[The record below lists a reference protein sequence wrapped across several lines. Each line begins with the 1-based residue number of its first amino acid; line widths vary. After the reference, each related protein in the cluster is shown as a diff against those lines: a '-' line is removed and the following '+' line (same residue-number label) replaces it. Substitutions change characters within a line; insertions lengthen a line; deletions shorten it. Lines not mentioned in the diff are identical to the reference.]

1 MNKTK
6 TKSISNS
13 AYGAILSIPGL
24 ILMLAWVVVP
34 FSYVIYLSFLR
45 YDNMSPVVFSGFDN
59 YMKVFLDQ
67 DFLAIVGRTIAFSAG
82 STGFTLIVSIILALC
97 LNRMIR
103 GSSFF
108 RSLVVMPWAVP
119 LILSGFLWSWMF
131 HPSFGPI
138 SDLLMKSGLRDEALN
153 IYKSPASSMMGV
165 IIADA
170 WRRIPFLTIVSLA
183 AFQGILQEPYDASEV
198 DGADSINTF
207 FYITLPLAIR
217 PILVGTLIM
226 FMFSFRT
233 IDVIYSMT
241 PGGGVGKC
249 TYVLGAYL
257 FDHIYEVLDFGKAA
271 AISVILIFFTFLIGS
286 AFIYNTLKK
295 D

>member
-1 MNKTK
+1 MNK

-138 SDLLMKSGLRDEALN
+138 SDLLMRFGIRDEALN
-153 IYKSPASSMMGV
+153 IYKSPISSMIGV

-183 AFQGILQEPYDASEV
+183 AFQGILQELYDASEV

-207 FYITLPLAIR
+207 FYVTLPLARR

>member
-1 MNKTK
+1 MNK

-24 ILMLAWVVVP
+24 ILMLAWVLIP
-34 FSYVIYLSFLR
+34 FAYVIYLSFLR

-59 YMKVFLDQ
+59 YTNVFTDP
-67 DFLAIVGRTIAFSAG
+67 DFLAIVGRTIAFSGG
-82 STGFTLIVSIILALC
+82 STGFTLIVSIVLALC
-97 LNRMIR
+97 LNRMVR
-103 GSSFF
+103 TSSFF

-138 SDLLMKSGLRDEALN
+138 SDLLMKSGIRDEALN
-153 IYKSPASSMMGV
+153 IYKSPASSMVGV

-183 AFQGILQEPYDASEV
+183 AFQGILQELYDASEV

-207 FYITLPLAIR
+207 FYITLPIARR

>member
-1 MNKTK
+1 MNK

-24 ILMLAWVVVP
+24 ILMLAWVLIP
-34 FSYVIYLSFLR
+34 FTYVIYLSFLR
-45 YDNMSPVVFSGFDN
+45 YDNMSPVVFSWFDN
-59 YMKVFLDQ
+59 YMNVFTDP
-67 DFLAIVGRTIAFSAG
+67 DFLAIVGRTIAFSVG
-82 STGFTLIVSIILALC
+82 STGFTLIVSIVLALC

-138 SDLLMKSGLRDEALN
+138 SDLFMKFGIRDEALN
-153 IYKSPASSMMGV
+153 IYKSRASSMVGV

-183 AFQGILQEPYDASEV
+183 AFQGILQELYDASEV

-207 FYITLPLAIR
+207 FYITLPLARR
-217 PILVGTLIM
+217 PVLVGTLIM

>member
-1 MNKTK
+1 MNK

-138 SDLLMKSGLRDEALN
+138 SDLLMRFGIRDEALN
-153 IYKSPASSMMGV
+153 IYKSPISSMIGV

-183 AFQGILQEPYDASEV
+183 AFQGILQELYDASEV

-207 FYITLPLAIR
+207 FYITLPLARR

-271 AISVILIFFTFLIGS
+271 AISMILIFFTFLIGS

-295 D
+295 E

>member
-1 MNKTK
+1 MNK

-24 ILMLAWVVVP
+24 ILMLAWVLIP
-34 FSYVIYLSFLR
+34 FAYVIYLSFLR

-59 YMKVFLDQ
+59 YMNVFADY
-67 DFLAIVGRTIAFSAG
+67 DFLAIVGRTIAFSVG

-138 SDLLMKSGLRDEALN
+138 SDLLMKFGIRDEALN
-153 IYKSPASSMMGV
+153 IYKNPISSMIGV

-183 AFQGILQEPYDASEV
+183 AFQGILQELYDASEV

-207 FYITLPLAIR
+207 FYVTLPLARR

-271 AISVILIFFTFLIGS
+271 AISVVLIFFTFLIGS

-295 D
+295 E

>member
-1 MNKTK
+1 
-6 TKSISNS
+6 
-13 AYGAILSIPGL
+13 
-24 ILMLAWVVVP
+24 MLAWVLIP
-34 FSYVIYLSFLR
+34 FVYVIYLSFLR

-59 YMKVFLDQ
+59 YIKVFSDQ
-67 DFLAIVGRTIAFSAG
+67 DFITIVGRTIVFSVG
-82 STGFTLIVSIILALC
+82 STGFTLITSIILALC
-97 LNRMIR
+97 LNRMVR

-138 SDLLMKSGLRDEALN
+138 SDLLMKFGFRDEALN
-153 IYKSPASSMMGV
+153 IYKDPVSSMIGV

-183 AFQGILQEPYDASEV
+183 AFQGILQELYDASEV

-207 FYITLPLAIR
+207 FYITLPLARR

-271 AISVILIFFTFLIGS
+271 AISMVLIFFTFLIGS

>member
-1 MNKTK
+1 
-6 TKSISNS
+6 
-13 AYGAILSIPGL
+13 
-24 ILMLAWVVVP
+24 MLAWVLIP
-34 FSYVIYLSFLR
+34 FAYVIYLSFLR
-45 YDNMSPVVFSGFDN
+45 YDNMSPVVFSWFDN
-59 YMKVFLDQ
+59 YMNVFSDP
-67 DFLAIVGRTIAFSAG
+67 DFLAIVWRTIAFSVG
-82 STGFTLIVSIILALC
+82 STGFTLIVSIVLALC

-138 SDLLMKSGLRDEALN
+138 SDLLMKFGIRDEALN
-153 IYKSPASSMMGV
+153 IYRSPASSMVGV

-183 AFQGILQEPYDASEV
+183 AFQGILQELYDASEV

-207 FYITLPLAIR
+207 FYITLPLARR
-217 PILVGTLIM
+217 PIIVGTLIM

>member
-1 MNKTK
+1 MNK

-24 ILMLAWVVVP
+24 ILMLAWVLIP
-34 FSYVIYLSFLR
+34 FAYVIYLSFLR

-59 YMKVFLDQ
+59 YTNVFTDP
-67 DFLAIVGRTIAFSAG
+67 DFLAIVGRTIAFSVG
-82 STGFTLIVSIILALC
+82 STGFTLIVSIVLALC
-97 LNRMIR
+97 LNRMVR
-103 GSSFF
+103 TSSFF

-138 SDLLMKSGLRDEALN
+138 SDLLMKSGIRDEALN
-153 IYKSPASSMMGV
+153 IYKSPASSMVGV

-183 AFQGILQEPYDASEV
+183 AFQGILQELYDASEV

-207 FYITLPLAIR
+207 FYITLPIARR

>member
-1 MNKTK
+1 MNKS
-6 TKSISNS
+6 KSISNS

-24 ILMLAWVVVP
+24 ILMLAWVLIP
-34 FSYVIYLSFLR
+34 FAYVIYLSFLR

-59 YMKVFLDQ
+59 YMNVFKDY
-67 DFLAIVGRTIAFSAG
+67 DFVAIVGRTIAFSVG
-82 STGFTLIVSIILALC
+82 STGFTLIVSIVLALC

-138 SDLLMKSGLRDEALN
+138 SDLLMKFGIRDEALN
-153 IYKSPASSMMGV
+153 IYKNPISSMIGV

-183 AFQGILQEPYDASEV
+183 AFQGILQELYDASEV

-207 FYITLPLAIR
+207 FYVTLPLARR

-249 TYVLGAYL
+249 TYVLGTYL

>member
-1 MNKTK
+1 MNDTR
-6 TKSISNS
+6 SISNS

-24 ILMLAWVVVP
+24 ILMLAWVLIP
-34 FSYVIYLSFLR
+34 FAYVIYLSFLR
-45 YDNMSPVVFSGFDN
+45 YDNMSPVVFSGIDN
-59 YMKVFLDQ
+59 YMKVFLDH
-67 DFLAIVGRTIAFSAG
+67 DFLAIVGRTIAFSVG
-82 STGFTLIVSIILALC
+82 STGFTLITSIILALC

-138 SDLLMKSGLRDEALN
+138 SDLLMKFGIRDEALN
-153 IYKSPASSMMGV
+153 IYKSPLSSMMGV

-183 AFQGILQEPYDASEV
+183 AFQGILQELYDASEV

-207 FYITLPLAIR
+207 FYITLPLARR

-257 FDHIYEVLDFGKAA
+257 FDHIYEILDFGKAA
-271 AISVILIFFTFLIGS
+271 AISVVLIIFTFLIGS
-286 AFIYNTLKK
+286 AFIYNTLKR

>member
-1 MNKTK
+1 MNK

-24 ILMLAWVVVP
+24 LLMLAWVLIP
-34 FSYVIYLSFLR
+34 FVYVIYLSFLR

-59 YMKVFLDQ
+59 YMKVFGDQ
-67 DFLAIVGRTIAFSAG
+67 DFLTIVGRTIAFSVG
-82 STGFTLIVSIILALC
+82 STGFTLITSIILALC
-97 LNRMIR
+97 LNRMVR

-138 SDLLMKSGLRDEALN
+138 SDLLMKFGFRDEALN
-153 IYKSPASSMMGV
+153 IYKDPVSSMIGV

-183 AFQGILQEPYDASEV
+183 AFQGILQELYDASEV

-207 FYITLPLAIR
+207 FYITLPLARR

-226 FMFSFRT
+226 LMFSFRS
-233 IDVIYSMT
+233 IDAIYSMT

-271 AISVILIFFTFLIGS
+271 AISMVLIFFTFLIGS

>member
-1 MNKTK
+1 MKN

-13 AYGAILSIPGL
+13 AYGAVLSIPGL
-24 ILMLAWVVVP
+24 ALMLAWVLVP
-34 FSYVIYLSFLR
+34 FAYVIYLSFMR
-45 YDNMSPVVFSGFDN
+45 YDNMSPVVFTGFGN
-59 YMKVFLDQ
+59 YMKVFSDY
-67 DFLAIVGRTIAFSAG
+67 DFFTIIGRTLTFSMG
-82 STGFTLIVSIILALC
+82 STGFTLITSIILALC
-97 LNRMIR
+97 LNRMII
-103 GSSFF
+103 GSAFF

-131 HPSFGPI
+131 HPAFGPI
-138 SDLLMKSGLRDEALN
+138 SDLLMKFGFRDEALN
-153 IYKSPASSMMGV
+153 IYKNPTSSMMGV
-165 IIADA
+165 VIADA
-170 WRRIPFLTIVSLA
+170 WRRIPFLTIVTLA
-183 AFQGILQEPYDASEV
+183 AFQGILQELYDASEV

-207 FYITLPLAIR
+207 FFITLPLARR

-249 TYVLGAYL
+249 TYVLGTYL
-257 FDHIYEVLDFGKAA
+257 FDHIYEILDFGKAA
-271 AISVILIFFTFLIGS
+271 AISVVLILMTFIIGA

>member
-1 MNKTK
+1 MNK

-24 ILMLAWVVVP
+24 ILMLAWVLIP
-34 FSYVIYLSFLR
+34 FAYVIYLSFLR

-59 YMKVFLDQ
+59 YMKVFGDQ

-138 SDLLMKSGLRDEALN
+138 SDLFMKFGIRDEALN
-153 IYKSPASSMMGV
+153 IYKYPASSMVGV

-183 AFQGILQEPYDASEV
+183 AFQGILQELYDASEV

-207 FYITLPLAIR
+207 FYITLPLARR
-217 PILVGTLIM
+217 PILIGTLIM

-271 AISVILIFFTFLIGS
+271 AISMILIFFTFLIGS

-295 D
+295 E

>member
-1 MNKTK
+1 MNKS
-6 TKSISNS
+6 KSISNS

-24 ILMLAWVVVP
+24 ILMLAWVLIP
-34 FSYVIYLSFLR
+34 FAYVIYLSFLR
-45 YDNMSPVVFSGFDN
+45 YDNMSPVVFSWFDN
-59 YMKVFLDQ
+59 YMNVFTDP
-67 DFLAIVGRTIAFSAG
+67 DFLAIVWRTIAFSVG
-82 STGFTLIVSIILALC
+82 STGFTLIVSIVLALC

-138 SDLLMKSGLRDEALN
+138 SDLLMKFGIRDEALN
-153 IYKSPASSMMGV
+153 IYKYPASSMVGV

-183 AFQGILQEPYDASEV
+183 AFQGILQELYDASEV

-207 FYITLPLAIR
+207 FYVTLPLARR

-249 TYVLGAYL
+249 TYVLGTYL
-257 FDHIYEVLDFGKAA
+257 FDHIYEILDFGKAA
-271 AISVILIFFTFLIGS
+271 AISVILIFLTFLIGA

>member
-1 MNKTK
+1 MNK

-24 ILMLAWVVVP
+24 ILMLAWVLIP
-34 FSYVIYLSFLR
+34 FAYVIYLSFLR

-59 YMKVFLDQ
+59 FTNVFTDP
-67 DFLAIVGRTIAFSAG
+67 DFLAIVGRTIAFSVG
-82 STGFTLIVSIILALC
+82 STGFTLIVSIVLALC

-138 SDLLMKSGLRDEALN
+138 SDLLMKLGIRDEALN
-153 IYKSPASSMMGV
+153 IYKSPASSMVGV

-183 AFQGILQEPYDASEV
+183 AFQGILQELYDASEV

-207 FYITLPLAIR
+207 FYITLPLARR

>member
-1 MNKTK
+1 MNK

-24 ILMLAWVVVP
+24 LLMLAWVLIP
-34 FSYVIYLSFLR
+34 FVYVIYLSFLR

-59 YMKVFLDQ
+59 YIKVFSDQ
-67 DFLAIVGRTIAFSAG
+67 DFITIVGRTIVFSVG
-82 STGFTLIVSIILALC
+82 STGFTLIVRIVLALC

-138 SDLLMKSGLRDEALN
+138 SDLLMKFGFRDEALN
-153 IYKSPASSMMGV
+153 IYKDPVSSMIGV

-183 AFQGILQEPYDASEV
+183 AFQGILQELYDASEV

-207 FYITLPLAIR
+207 FYITLPLARR

>member
-1 MNKTK
+1 MNK

-24 ILMLAWVVVP
+24 ILMLAWVLIP
-34 FSYVIYLSFLR
+34 FTYVIYLSFLR

-59 YMKVFLDQ
+59 YMKVFGDQ

-138 SDLLMKSGLRDEALN
+138 SDLLMKFGFRDEALN
-153 IYKSPASSMMGV
+153 IYKSPLSSMMGV

-183 AFQGILQEPYDASEV
+183 AFQGILQELYDASEV

-207 FYITLPLAIR
+207 FYITLPLARR

-249 TYVLGAYL
+249 TYVLGTYL

-271 AISVILIFFTFLIGS
+271 AISMILIFFTFLIGS

>member
-1 MNKTK
+1 MNK

-24 ILMLAWVVVP
+24 LLMLAWVLIP
-34 FSYVIYLSFLR
+34 FVYVIYLSFLR

-59 YMKVFLDQ
+59 YIKVFSDQ
-67 DFLAIVGRTIAFSAG
+67 DFITIVGRTIVFSVG
-82 STGFTLIVSIILALC
+82 STGFTLITSIILALC
-97 LNRMIR
+97 LNRMVR

-138 SDLLMKSGLRDEALN
+138 SDLLMKFGFRDEALN
-153 IYKSPASSMMGV
+153 IYKDPVSSMIGV

-183 AFQGILQEPYDASEV
+183 AFQGILQELYDASEV

-207 FYITLPLAIR
+207 FYITLPLARR

>member
-1 MNKTK
+1 MNK

-24 ILMLAWVVVP
+24 ILMLAWVLIP
-34 FSYVIYLSFLR
+34 FAYVIYLSFLR

-59 YMKVFLDQ
+59 YMKVFGDQ
-67 DFLAIVGRTIAFSAG
+67 DFLAIVGRTIAFSGG

-138 SDLLMKSGLRDEALN
+138 SDLLMKFGFRDEALN
-153 IYKSPASSMMGV
+153 IYKSPLSSMMGV

-183 AFQGILQEPYDASEV
+183 AFQGILQELYDASEV

-207 FYITLPLAIR
+207 FYITLPLARR
-217 PILVGTLIM
+217 PILIGTLIM

-249 TYVLGAYL
+249 TYVLGTYL

-271 AISVILIFFTFLIGS
+271 AISMILIFFTFLIGS

>member
-1 MNKTK
+1 MNK

-24 ILMLAWVVVP
+24 LLMLAWVLIP
-34 FSYVIYLSFLR
+34 FVYVIYLSFLR

-59 YMKVFLDQ
+59 YIKVFSDQ
-67 DFLAIVGRTIAFSAG
+67 DFITIVGRTIAFSVG
-82 STGFTLIVSIILALC
+82 STGFTLITSIILALC
-97 LNRMIR
+97 LNRMVR

-138 SDLLMKSGLRDEALN
+138 SDLLMKFGFRDEALN
-153 IYKSPASSMMGV
+153 IYKDPVSSMIGV

-183 AFQGILQEPYDASEV
+183 AFQGILQELYDASEV

-207 FYITLPLAIR
+207 FYITLPLAKR

-226 FMFSFRT
+226 LMFSFRS
-233 IDVIYSMT
+233 IDAIYSMT

-271 AISVILIFFTFLIGS
+271 AISMVLIFFTFLIGS

>member
-1 MNKTK
+1 MNK

-24 ILMLAWVVVP
+24 ILMLAWVLIP
-34 FSYVIYLSFLR
+34 FAYVIYLSFLR
-45 YDNMSPVVFSGFDN
+45 YDNMSPVVFSWFDN
-59 YMKVFLDQ
+59 YMKVFRDY
-67 DFLAIVGRTIAFSAG
+67 DFLAIVGRTIAFSVG
-82 STGFTLIVSIILALC
+82 STSFTLVVSIVLALC

-138 SDLLMKSGLRDEALN
+138 SDLLMKFGIRDEALN
-153 IYKSPASSMMGV
+153 IYKNPISSMIGV

-183 AFQGILQEPYDASEV
+183 AFQGILQELYDASEV

-207 FYITLPLAIR
+207 FYVTLPLARR

-249 TYVLGAYL
+249 TYVLGVYL
-257 FDHIYEVLDFGKAA
+257 FDHIYEILDFGKAA

-295 D
+295 E

>member
-1 MNKTK
+1 MNE
-6 TKSISNS
+6 TKSLSNS
-13 AYGAILSIPGL
+13 SYGAILSIPGL
-24 ILMLAWVVVP
+24 ILMLAWVLIP
-34 FSYVIYLSFLR
+34 FMYVIFLSFLR

-59 YMKVFLDQ
+59 YINVFADY
-67 DFLAIVGRTIAFSAG
+67 DFLAIVLRTFAFSVG
-82 STGFTLIVSIILALC
+82 STGFTLITSIILALC

-138 SDLLMKSGLRDEALN
+138 SDLLMKFGIRDEALN
-153 IYKSPASSMMGV
+153 IYKNPISSMIGV

-183 AFQGILQEPYDASEV
+183 AFQGILQELYDASEV

-207 FYITLPLAIR
+207 FYVTLPLAKR

-295 D
+295 E

>member
-1 MNKTK
+1 MNK

-24 ILMLAWVVVP
+24 LLMLAWVLIP
-34 FSYVIYLSFLR
+34 FVYVIYLSFLR

-59 YMKVFLDQ
+59 YIKVFSDQ
-67 DFLAIVGRTIAFSAG
+67 DFITIVGRTIAFSVG
-82 STGFTLIVSIILALC
+82 STGFTLITSIILALC
-97 LNRMIR
+97 LNRMVR

-138 SDLLMKSGLRDEALN
+138 SDLLMKFGFRDEALN
-153 IYKSPASSMMGV
+153 IYKDPVSSMIGV

-183 AFQGILQEPYDASEV
+183 AFQGILQELYDASEV

-207 FYITLPLAIR
+207 FYVTLPLARR

>member
-1 MNKTK
+1 
-6 TKSISNS
+6 
-13 AYGAILSIPGL
+13 
-24 ILMLAWVVVP
+24 
-34 FSYVIYLSFLR
+34 
-45 YDNMSPVVFSGFDN
+45 MSPVVFSWFDN
-59 YMKVFLDQ
+59 YRNVFADP
-67 DFLAIVGRTIAFSAG
+67 DFLAIVWRTIAFSVG
-82 STGFTLIVSIILALC
+82 STGFTLIVSIVLALC

-138 SDLLMKSGLRDEALN
+138 SDLLMKFGIRDEALN
-153 IYKSPASSMMGV
+153 IYRSPASSMVGV

-183 AFQGILQEPYDASEV
+183 AFQGILQELYDASEV

-207 FYITLPLAIR
+207 FYITLPLARR
-217 PILVGTLIM
+217 PIIVGTLIM

>member
-1 MNKTK
+1 MKE
-6 TKSISNS
+6 TKSLSNS
-13 AYGAILSIPGL
+13 SYGAILSIPGL
-24 ILMLAWVVVP
+24 ILMLAWVLIP
-34 FSYVIYLSFLR
+34 FTYVIYLSFLR

-59 YMKVFLDQ
+59 YIKVFADY
-67 DFLAIVGRTIAFSAG
+67 DFLAIVTRTIAFSVG

-103 GSSFF
+103 GSAFF

-138 SDLLMKSGLRDEALN
+138 SDLLMKIGIRDEALN
-153 IYKSPASSMMGV
+153 IYKGPTSSMIGV

-183 AFQGILQEPYDASEV
+183 AFQGILQELYDASEV

-207 FYITLPLAIR
+207 FYVTLPLARR

-271 AISVILIFFTFLIGS
+271 AISVILISFTFLIGS

>member
-1 MNKTK
+1 MNE
-6 TKSISNS
+6 TKSLSNS
-13 AYGAILSIPGL
+13 SYGAILSIPGL
-24 ILMLAWVVVP
+24 ILMLAWVLIP
-34 FSYVIYLSFLR
+34 FAYVIFLSFLR

-59 YMKVFLDQ
+59 YINVFADY
-67 DFLAIVGRTIAFSAG
+67 DFLAIVGRTFAFSMG
-82 STGFTLIVSIILALC
+82 STGFTLITSIILALC

-138 SDLLMKSGLRDEALN
+138 SDLLMKLGIRDEALN
-153 IYKSPASSMMGV
+153 IYKYPTSSMIGV

-183 AFQGILQEPYDASEV
+183 AFQGILQELYDASEV

-207 FYITLPLAIR
+207 FYVTLPLARR

-257 FDHIYEVLDFGKAA
+257 FDHIYEILDFGKAA

-295 D
+295 E

>member
-6 TKSISNS
+6 SMSNS
-13 AYGAILSIPGL
+13 TYGAILSIPGL
-24 ILMLAWVVVP
+24 ILMLAWVLIP
-34 FSYVIYLSFLR
+34 FAYVIYLSFLR

-59 YMKVFLDQ
+59 YMKVFADY
-67 DFLAIVGRTIAFSAG
+67 DFLAIVGRTIAFSVG

-131 HPSFGPI
+131 HPSFGLI
-138 SDLLMKSGLRDEALN
+138 SDLLMKFGIRDEALN
-153 IYKSPASSMMGV
+153 IYKNPISSMIGV

-183 AFQGILQEPYDASEV
+183 AFQGILQELYDASEV

-207 FYITLPLAIR
+207 FYVTLPLARR

-249 TYVLGAYL
+249 TYVLGTYL
-257 FDHIYEVLDFGKAA
+257 FDHIYEILDFGKAA
-271 AISVILIFFTFLIGS
+271 AIAVILIFLTFLIGA

>member
-1 MNKTK
+1 MNK

-24 ILMLAWVVVP
+24 ILMLAWVLIP
-34 FSYVIYLSFLR
+34 FAYVIYLSFLR

-59 YMKVFLDQ
+59 YMNVFTDP
-67 DFLAIVGRTIAFSAG
+67 DFLAIVGRTIAFSVG

-131 HPSFGPI
+131 HPSFGTI
-138 SDLLMKSGLRDEALN
+138 SDLLMKFGFRDEALN
-153 IYKSPASSMMGV
+153 IYKSPLSSMMGV

-183 AFQGILQEPYDASEV
+183 AFQGILQELYDASEV
-198 DGADSINTF
+198 DGADSISTF
-207 FYITLPLAIR
+207 FYITLPLAKR

-271 AISVILIFFTFLIGS
+271 AISMILIFFTFLIGS

>member
-1 MNKTK
+1 MNK

-24 ILMLAWVVVP
+24 ILMLAWVLIP
-34 FSYVIYLSFLR
+34 FAYVIYLSFLR
-45 YDNMSPVVFSGFDN
+45 YDNMSPVVFSWFDN
-59 YMKVFLDQ
+59 YMNVFTDS
-67 DFLAIVGRTIAFSAG
+67 DFLAIVGRTIAFSVG
-82 STGFTLIVSIILALC
+82 STGFTLIVSIVLALC

-138 SDLLMKSGLRDEALN
+138 SDLLMKFGIRDEALN
-153 IYKSPASSMMGV
+153 IYKSPASSMVGV

-183 AFQGILQEPYDASEV
+183 AFQGILQELYDASEV

-207 FYITLPLAIR
+207 FYITLPLARR

>member
-1 MNKTK
+1 MNK

-24 ILMLAWVVVP
+24 ILMLAWVLIP
-34 FSYVIYLSFLR
+34 FAYVIYLSFLR

-59 YMKVFLDQ
+59 YMKVFGDQ

-138 SDLLMKSGLRDEALN
+138 SDLLMKFGFRDEALN
-153 IYKSPASSMMGV
+153 IYKSPLSSMMGV

-183 AFQGILQEPYDASEV
+183 AFQGILQELYDASEV

-207 FYITLPLAIR
+207 FYITLPLARR
-217 PILVGTLIM
+217 PILIGTLIM

-249 TYVLGAYL
+249 TYVLGTYL

-271 AISVILIFFTFLIGS
+271 AISMILIFFTFLIGS

>member
-1 MNKTK
+1 
-6 TKSISNS
+6 
-13 AYGAILSIPGL
+13 
-24 ILMLAWVVVP
+24 
-34 FSYVIYLSFLR
+34 
-45 YDNMSPVVFSGFDN
+45 
-59 YMKVFLDQ
+59 
-67 DFLAIVGRTIAFSAG
+67 
-82 STGFTLIVSIILALC
+82 
-97 LNRMIR
+97 
-103 GSSFF
+103 
-108 RSLVVMPWAVP
+108 
-119 LILSGFLWSWMF
+119 
-131 HPSFGPI
+131 
-138 SDLLMKSGLRDEALN
+138 
-153 IYKSPASSMMGV
+153 MMGV

-183 AFQGILQEPYDASEV
+183 AFQGILQELYDASEV

-207 FYITLPLAIR
+207 FYITLPLARR

-257 FDHIYEVLDFGKAA
+257 FDHIYEILDFGKAA
-271 AISVILIFFTFLIGS
+271 AISVVLIIFTFLIGS
-286 AFIYNTLKK
+286 AFIYNTLKR

>member
-1 MNKTK
+1 
-6 TKSISNS
+6 
-13 AYGAILSIPGL
+13 
-24 ILMLAWVVVP
+24 
-34 FSYVIYLSFLR
+34 
-45 YDNMSPVVFSGFDN
+45 
-59 YMKVFLDQ
+59 
-67 DFLAIVGRTIAFSAG
+67 
-82 STGFTLIVSIILALC
+82 
-97 LNRMIR
+97 
-103 GSSFF
+103 
-108 RSLVVMPWAVP
+108 MPWAVP

-138 SDLLMKSGLRDEALN
+138 SDLLMRFGIRDEALN
-153 IYKSPASSMMGV
+153 IYKSPISSMIGV

-183 AFQGILQEPYDASEV
+183 AFQGILQELYDASEV

-207 FYITLPLAIR
+207 FYVTLPLARR

-249 TYVLGAYL
+249 TYVLGTYL
-257 FDHIYEVLDFGKAA
+257 FDHIYEILDFGKAA

>member
-1 MNKTK
+1 MNK

-24 ILMLAWVVVP
+24 ILMLAWVLIP
-34 FSYVIYLSFLR
+34 FAYVIYLSFLR
-45 YDNMSPVVFSGFDN
+45 YDNMSPVVFSWFDN
-59 YMKVFLDQ
+59 YMNVFTDP
-67 DFLAIVGRTIAFSAG
+67 DFLAIVGRTIAFSVG
-82 STGFTLIVSIILALC
+82 STGFTLIVSIVLALC

-138 SDLLMKSGLRDEALN
+138 SDLLMKLGIRDEALN
-153 IYKSPASSMMGV
+153 IYRSPASSMVGV

-183 AFQGILQEPYDASEV
+183 AFQGILQELYDASEV

-207 FYITLPLAIR
+207 FYITLPLAKR

-271 AISVILIFFTFLIGS
+271 AISVVLIFFTFLIGS

>member
-1 MNKTK
+1 
-6 TKSISNS
+6 
-13 AYGAILSIPGL
+13 
-24 ILMLAWVVVP
+24 
-34 FSYVIYLSFLR
+34 
-45 YDNMSPVVFSGFDN
+45 
-59 YMKVFLDQ
+59 
-67 DFLAIVGRTIAFSAG
+67 
-82 STGFTLIVSIILALC
+82 
-97 LNRMIR
+97 
-103 GSSFF
+103 
-108 RSLVVMPWAVP
+108 MPWAVP

-138 SDLLMKSGLRDEALN
+138 SDLLMKFGIRDEALN
-153 IYKSPASSMMGV
+153 IYKSPLSSMMGV

-183 AFQGILQEPYDASEV
+183 AFQGILQELYDASEV

-207 FYITLPLAIR
+207 FYITLPLARR

-257 FDHIYEVLDFGKAA
+257 FDHIYEILDFGKAA
-271 AISVILIFFTFLIGS
+271 AISVVLIIFTFLIGS
-286 AFIYNTLKK
+286 AFIYNTLKR

>member
-1 MNKTK
+1 
-6 TKSISNS
+6 
-13 AYGAILSIPGL
+13 
-24 ILMLAWVVVP
+24 V
-34 FSYVIYLSFLR
+34 
-45 YDNMSPVVFSGFDN
+45 
-59 YMKVFLDQ
+59 
-67 DFLAIVGRTIAFSAG
+67 G
-82 STGFTLIVSIILALC
+82 STGFTLITSIILALC

-138 SDLLMKSGLRDEALN
+138 SDLLMKFGIRDEALN
-153 IYKSPASSMMGV
+153 IYKSPLSSMMGV

-183 AFQGILQEPYDASEV
+183 AFQGILQELYDASEV

-207 FYITLPLAIR
+207 FYITLPLARR

-257 FDHIYEVLDFGKAA
+257 FDHIYEILDFGKAA
-271 AISVILIFFTFLIGS
+271 AISVVLIIFTFLIGS
-286 AFIYNTLKK
+286 AFIYNTLKR

>member
-1 MNKTK
+1 
-6 TKSISNS
+6 
-13 AYGAILSIPGL
+13 
-24 ILMLAWVVVP
+24 MLAWVLIP
-34 FSYVIYLSFLR
+34 FAYVIYLSFLR

-59 YMKVFLDQ
+59 YMKVFADY
-67 DFLAIVGRTIAFSAG
+67 DFLAIVGRTIAFSVG
-82 STGFTLIVSIILALC
+82 STGFTLVVSIILALC

-119 LILSGFLWSWMF
+119 LILSGFLWAWMF

-138 SDLLMKSGLRDEALN
+138 SDLLMKFGLRDEALN
-153 IYKSPASSMMGV
+153 IYKNPVSSMIGV

-183 AFQGILQEPYDASEV
+183 AFQGILQELYDASEV

-207 FYITLPLAIR
+207 FYVTLPLARR

-241 PGGGVGKC
+241 PGGGVGKS

-295 D
+295 E